1 VTTQVAADAEK
12 PGNGR
17 SWTQILAQYRQ
28 PNPVRSV
35 FEIAATVLPFIAL
48 WALAAT
54 AVMREQY
61 WGLLLTIPAAGFL
74 VRLFILQHDCGH
86 GALFGHRGLN
96 NWIGRTMGVFT
107 LTPYDY
113 WKRTHAVHHASA
125 GNLDRRGIGDVDT
138 LTVEEYRALSR
149 LQKIRYRFYRNPVVL
164 FGFGPA
170 WLFVCQYR
178 VPLGLMRAGAQPW
191 VSTIATNLAIIL
203 PIAIM
208 VWLVGLVPFLL
219 VQIPITLIAATA
231 GVWLFYV
238 QHQFEDTHWSND
250 DDWSFQH
257 AALHGSSHYDLPFP
271 LQWITGNIGIHHVHH
286 LAAKIPFYR
295 LPEVIRDYP
304 ELKDVSR
311 ITLVQSFKCVNLTLW
326 DEAAGRLVSFRDER
340 VARYS

>member
-1 VTTQVAADAEK
+1 MTTQVAAGAEK
-12 PGNGR
+12 IGNGR

-28 PNPVRSV
+28 PSPVRSV

-48 WALAAT
+48 WAIAAA
-54 AVMREQY
+54 AVMHGQY

-86 GALFGHRGLN
+86 GALFAHRGLN

-138 LTVEEYRALSR
+138 KTVAEYRALTR
-149 LQKIRYRFYRNPVVL
+149 MQKIRYRFYRNPLVL

-208 VWLVGLVPFLL
+208 VWLVGLGTFLM
-219 VQIPITLIAATA
+219 VQVPITLIAATA

-326 DEAAGRLVSFRDER
+326 DEAAGRLVSFREER
-340 VARYS
+340 IARFA